1 MRDLVDA
8 VWTPLQPNPL
18 LWLTLTI
25 GAYVLGLRIQRRCND
40 SPLANP
46 VLIAILVIIPI
57 LRITHTTYASYF
69 SGARF
74 IHMLLG
80 PATVALAVPLARH
93 LPQVR
98 RVPMGVALS
107 LLAGSLTSIVSGIAI
122 VRLFGGTR
130 DVMLSIAPKA
140 ATTPI
145 AMPIADEIGG
155 IPALTATMAIAGGI
169 VAAICVQA
177 TLRRLRIRDWRVQGF
192 AAGVSGSGL
201 AAARVAPL
209 HSLAAAFAALGIGLN
224 GLLTAM
230 IVPLVVRIWS

>member
-1 MRDLVDA
+1 MQNLIAA
-8 VWTPLQPNPL
+8 VWTPLQPSPL
-18 LWLTLTI
+18 LWLTMTI
-25 GAYVLGLRIQRRCND
+25 AAYMLGVGIQRRCKD

-46 VLIAILVIIPI
+46 VLIAILVLIPV
-57 LRITHTTYASYF
+57 LHLSQTSYASYF
-69 SGARF
+69 AGARF
-74 IHMLLG
+74 IHLLLG

-98 RVPMGVALS
+98 RIPMGVALS
-107 LLAGSLTSIVSGIAI
+107 LLAGSLTSILSGVAI
-122 VRLFGGTR
+122 VGILGGTR

-145 AMPIADEIGG
+145 AMPIAEEIGG
-155 IPALTATMAIAGGI
+155 IPSLTATMAIGGGI

-177 TLRRLRIRDWRVQGF
+177 TLRRLRIDDWRIQGF

-224 GLLTAM
+224 GMLTAVV
-230 IVPLVVRIWS
+230 VPILARLWP

>member
-1 MRDLVDA
+1 MRDLIEA
-8 VWTPLQPNPL
+8 IWTPLQPNPL

-25 GAYVLGLRIQRRCND
+25 AAYGLGMQIQRRCRD
-40 SPLANP
+40 APLANP

-57 LRITHTTYASYF
+57 LRVTHTAYANYF

-74 IHMLLG
+74 LHMLLG
-80 PATVALAVPLARH
+80 PATVALAIPLARH

-98 RVPMGVALS
+98 RIPMAVALS
-107 LLAGSLTSIVSGIAI
+107 LFAGSLTSILSGIAI
-122 VRLFGGTR
+122 VELFGGTR

-145 AMPIADEIGG
+145 AMPIAGEIGG

-177 TLRRLRIRDWRVQGF
+177 TLRRLRIDDWRVQGF

-230 IVPLVVRIWS
+230 VVPLVIRFWP